1 MGKPD
6 ARVFQHSLAG
16 LKVHPS
22 QTWMVGG
29 SQRGDIGGAQALGI
43 CGVWVDFRGKGLP
56 QDSPILPDDIVRSI
70 VELIPRDE
78 G

>member
-1 MGKPD
+1 MGKPV
-6 ARVFQHSLAG
+6 ACVFQHSLAA
-16 LKVHPS
+16 LKDHPS
-22 QTWMVGG
+22 QTWMVGDNL
-29 SQRGDIGGAQALGI
+29 RGDIGGAQALGI

-56 QDSPILPDDIVRSI
+56 EDSPIRPDRIVRSI